1 MHRNEFEGLT
11 CVCISV
17 KCGELK
23 FLKSNDSLE
32 ANVALNV
39 LTIKQSLTTLDAHI
53 HNTMK
58 VLARFLGIILVMLL
72 YPNGINFNYYKSLN
86 EI

>member
-1 MHRNEFEGLT
+1 MHRNEFEELT

-17 KCGELK
+17 KRSELK

-39 LTIKQSLTTLDAHI
+39 LSIKQSLTTLGAHT
-53 HNTMK
+53 HNNTK
-58 VLARFLGIILVMLL
+58 VLARFLGIILIMSL
-72 YPNGINFNYYKSLN
+72 YPNGINFNYAS
-86 EI
+86 